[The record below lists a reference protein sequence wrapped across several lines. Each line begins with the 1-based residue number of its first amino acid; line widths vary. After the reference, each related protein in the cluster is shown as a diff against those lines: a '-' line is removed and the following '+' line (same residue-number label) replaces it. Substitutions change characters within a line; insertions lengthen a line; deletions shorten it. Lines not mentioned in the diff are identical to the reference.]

1 MDAPD
6 PVRPSTP
13 LPAAGREEALLI
25 VPSPSAPV
33 PGTSRGPTRLVLA
46 CSVLGVEITAVFL
59 GVLFFLVSALR
70 GPVTVPVM
78 ADLAV
83 DPLAAGTRLEEGTRL
98 LPEGTLEVE
107 VPDPTLLQSLL
118 AALGQLPTT
127 FLVATLLCWLL
138 RLGRRAL
145 RDGAFTPQIADS
157 LTRLGQVVIVGG
169 ALAQLIQFCAQA
181 ALSDVLSTEGWSAS
195 MTMLPLGIWILL
207 GTGCM
212 VLGEIVRAGS
222 GLKAE
227 LDEVV

>member
-1 MDAPD
+1 VDAPD

-13 LPAAGREEALLI
+13 LPAESREENPLT

-46 CSVLGVEITAVFL
+46 CRVLMVEITVVFL
-59 GVLFFLVSALR
+59 GVLFILVSALR
-70 GPVTVPVM
+70 GPVTAPVTT
-78 ADLAV
+78 DLAV
-83 DPLAAGTRLEEGTRL
+83 DPRAAGTRLEEGVRL

-107 VPDPTLLQSLL
+107 VPDPTLVQSLS
-118 AALGQLPTT
+118 AALGQLPTA

-145 RDGAFTPQIADS
+145 RDGAFTPQIADG
-157 LTRLGQVVIVGG
+157 LTRLGQVVIIGG
-169 ALAQLIQFCAQA
+169 AMAQLIEFCAQV
-181 ALSDVLSTEGWSAS
+181 ALSDALSTEGWSAS
-195 MTMLPLGIWILL
+195 VTLLPLGIWVLL